1 MYLFLTSN
9 IFIEKFTHVWAIF
22 FMEMSRCKRENR
34 ATYLF
39 TEFDGFVLI
48 FTFFLISFDFSV
60 VFFQMDKFNAF
71 GNYIFYEFNVIH
83 YS

>member
-48 FTFFLISFDFSV
+48 FTFFFWFLLISVLCSSKWINLMLSEIT
-60 VFFQMDKFNAF
+60 FFMN
-71 GNYIFYEFNVIH
+71 
-83 YS
+83 ST

>member
-22 FMEMSRCKRENR
+22 FHGNKS
-34 ATYLF
+34 YLF

-48 FTFFLISFDFSV
+48 FTFFTCFLLISVMCSSKWICLMLSEIT
-60 VFFQMDKFNAF
+60 FFMNSK
-71 GNYIFYEFNVIH
+71 
-83 YS
+83 